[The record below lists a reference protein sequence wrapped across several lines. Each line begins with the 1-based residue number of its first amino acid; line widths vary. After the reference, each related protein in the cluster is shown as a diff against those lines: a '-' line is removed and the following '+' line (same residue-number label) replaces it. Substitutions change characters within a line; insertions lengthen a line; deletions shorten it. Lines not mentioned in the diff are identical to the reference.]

1 MILQLAVLLGFLA
14 AGELVVWATGIPVP
28 SSIIGMILLA
38 VSLKIKLVRLEW
50 IDGIADFLVKN
61 LGFFFV
67 PAGVGVMKCFGLIS
81 EQWMPIV
88 VASVLSTF
96 VIIAVTGW
104 AHQLTRHAL
113 ASSHKKHGHGISGE

>member
-14 AGELVVWATGIPVP
+14 AGELVVWATGIPVQ

-50 IDGIADFLVKN
+50 IDRIADFLVKN

-113 ASSHKKHGHGISGE
+113 SSSHKKHGHGISGE